1 MVGGRATRWIRGIPI
16 LIAASGA
23 LVATTI
29 SAGACGVFSSIAL
42 NPTSGPPGAT
52 ILVAGGGFAPPPG
65 GSVDISLGTTGPILA
80 STDATSFSV
89 PVTIPSSTP
98 PGAIVIAATDHS
110 GSVGYVTAT
119 FMVTAPQQAAP
130 SSSGSSGP
138 PPPPPPPA
146 ATSGG
151 VPGSG
156 PPGSSGPT
164 APVSGVPAGSGSG
177 SYVVPGGGPP
187 SGAGSFGSNGFGG
200 GDTSAV
206 PANSSGATGPIQSD
220 LAANPRLS
228 GTGTVF
234 GTPRDGFNAI
244 ARSANTLPGV
254 TPAVQPRSALVPIGI
269 LIATLLPLLLAGGT
283 VVSVRRRKATRR
295 S

>member
-1 MVGGRATRWIRGIPI
+1 MVGRRATRLIRGIPI

-42 NPTSGPPGAT
+42 NPTSGPPGAV

-98 PGAIVIAATDHS
+98 PGAIVIAATDHT
-110 GSVGYVTAT
+110 GDVGYVTAT
-119 FMVTAPQQAAP
+119 FMVTAPPQTAP
-130 SSSGSSGP
+130 SNSGSTG

-146 ATSGG
+146 ASSGG

-156 PPGSSGPT
+156 PPGSSGT
-164 APVSGVPAGSGSG
+164 GTPVSAAPAGAGGGS
-177 SYVVPGGGPP
+177 SIVPGGGPP
-187 SGAGSFGSNGFGG
+187 SGAGSFAMPGFGG
-200 GDTSAV
+200 GDAGMSVNASAV
-206 PANSSGATGPIQSD
+206 TGPSQS
-220 LAANPRLS
+220 AVSSNPRMS
-228 GTGTVF
+228 STGTLF
-234 GTPRDGFNAI
+234 GTPGDGFKSIVGAANAV
-244 ARSANTLPGV
+244 PGM

-269 LIATLLPLLLAGGT
+269 LIATLVPLLIAGGT
-283 VVSVRRRKATRR
+283 VLSVRRRKAVRR